1 MSRSNALN
9 QIGDR
14 MPNGT
19 RFLGAHVSVGIGTC
33 FWRSRYQAGLYGS
46 AEPDRLARHIYP
58 VRHEPRWQPIGV
70 QLVSTWLA
78 EVTLL
83 HVASLLESASA
94 VRDLQPSL

>member
-1 MSRSNALN
+1 M
-9 QIGDR
+9 
-14 MPNGT
+14 
-19 RFLGAHVSVGIGTC
+19 
-33 FWRSRYQAGLYGS
+33 
-46 AEPDRLARHIYP
+46 
-58 VRHEPRWQPIGV
+58 PIGV